1 MLHSV
6 LAAVLLFSADKPH
19 VVFIAADDEYRSE
32 ESLPMLAGILQAHHD
47 CKTTC
52 LFATNKNGEIDPTV
66 PDNIPGL
73 EVLKEADLVVFYCRF
88 RKLPPDQL
96 KMITD
101 YVDSG
106 KPVAGFRTA
115 THTFNYPD
123 KEHQKYNNEWPAK
136 LFGQR
141 WITHHGHFGD
151 GKEFLTSVSII
162 DAAKGEPVLNGV
174 TPFDCYSW
182 LYHVDGGGEKLS
194 GDSRPLL
201 TGKAL
206 KSSHSKNHEKFPP
219 TNPVAWVKTHS
230 AGGKSARVFFTT
242 LGHPYDFKQESM
254 RKLAV
259 NGLLWTL
266 GKEIPEAGAKV
277 DFAFPYETPNSGN
290 NGFRKGRKPGE
301 VNALAR
307 GEGKGFDLKSIVGTW
322 EYKAGWKSGE
332 SVPKE
337 RLGGDVVV
345 TDKTITLN
353 SPGGK
358 FVMAYKSDGSFGD
371 SVKLDLEMTE
381 SPFGAGGKS
390 KGLVKF
396 DGKEWTMAYYPM
408 REDGKHPDGFDST
421 AENTLHVF
429 TLGKK

>member
-1 MLHSV
+1 MLHSIFFAISL
-6 LAAVLLFSADKPH
+6 LAADKPH

-32 ESLPMLAGILQAHHD
+32 ESLPMLAGILQAHHG

-52 LFATNKNGEIDPTV
+52 LFATNKNGEIDPSV

-73 EVLKEADLVVFYCRF
+73 EVLKDADLVVFYCRF
-88 RKLPPDQL
+88 RKPPPDQL
-96 KMITD
+96 KAIVD
-101 YVDSG
+101 YAESG

-123 KEHQKYNNEWPAK
+123 KEHQKYNAAWPAK
-136 LFGQR
+136 VFGQR

-162 DAAKGEPVLNGV
+162 ESAKSEPVLQGV
-174 TPFDCYSW
+174 KPFEAYSW

-206 KSSHSKNHEKFPP
+206 KSSHAKNHEKFPP
-219 TNPVAWVKTHS
+219 TNPVAWVKSHS
-230 AGGKSARVFFTT
+230 ANGKNARVFFTT

-259 NGLLWTL
+259 NGLLWAL
-266 GKEIPEAGAKV
+266 GKEIPADGANV
-277 DFAFPYETPNSGN
+277 AFAFPYETPNSGN
-290 NGFRKGRKPGE
+290 NGFRKGRKPAE
-301 VNALAR
+301 VNAIAR
-307 GEGKGFDLKSIVGTW
+307 GEGKGFDLKEIPGKW
-322 EYKAGWKSGE
+322 EYKDGWKAGE
-332 SVPKE
+332 VTPKE

-345 TDKTITLN
+345 NEKTITLN

-358 FVMAYKSDGSFGD
+358 FVLVYKIDGPFGD
-371 SVKLDLEMTE
+371 AMKVDLEMTE
-381 SPFGAGGKS
+381 SPFGPGAKS
-390 KGLVKF
+390 KGLVKAKS
-396 DGKEWTMAYYPM
+396 GEWTLAYFPM
-408 REDGKHPDGFDST
+408 GGDGKHPDCFEST
-421 AENTLHVF
+421 AENGLHVF
-429 TLGKK
+429 TMKKK

>member
-1 MLHSV
+1 MLQSILIAASI
-6 LAAVLLFSADKPH
+6 LAADKPH

-32 ESLPMLAGILQAHHD
+32 ESLPMLAGILQAHHA

-52 LFATNKNGEIDPTV
+52 LFATNKNSEIDPTV

-73 EVLKEADLVVFYCRF
+73 EVLRDADLVVFYCRF
-88 RKLPPDQL
+88 RKPPPDQL

-106 KPVAGFRTA
+106 KPIAGFRTS
-115 THTFNYPD
+115 THAFNYPGA
-123 KEHQKYNNEWPAK
+123 ERQKFNSEWPAK
-136 LFGQR
+136 VFGQR

-151 GKEFLTSVSII
+151 GREFLTSVSIV
-162 DAAKGEPVLNGV
+162 DSAKGEPILHGV
-174 TPFDCYSW
+174 KPFEAYSW

-206 KSSHSKNHEKFPP
+206 KSSHSKNHAKFPA
-219 TNPVAWVKTHS
+219 TNPVAWIKTYS
-230 AGGKSARVFFTT
+230 SGGKNARVFFTT

-259 NGLLWTL
+259 NGLLWAL
-266 GKEIPEAGAKV
+266 GKDIPADGAKV

-290 NGFRKGRKPGE
+290 NGFRKGRRPADI
-301 VNALAR
+301 NALAR
-307 GEGKGFDLKSIVGTW
+307 GEGKGFDFKQIAGTW
-322 EYKAGWKSGE
+322 EYKSGRKAGE
-332 SVPKE
+332 VTPKE

-345 TDKTITLN
+345 NDKTITLN

-358 FVMAYKSDGSFGD
+358 FVLVYKSEGPFGD
-371 SVKLDLEMTE
+371 AVKVDLEMTE
-381 SPFGAGGKS
+381 SPFGAGAKS
-390 KGLVKF
+390 KGLVKSSG
-396 DGKEWTMAYYPM
+396 DEWTLAYFPM
-408 REDGKHPDGFDST
+408 GGDGKHPDGFDST
-421 AENTLHVF
+421 AENSLHVF
-429 TLGKK
+429 TMKKI